1 MTEKLHVTEL
11 NTLLKLEPQLA
22 TKDERTLS
30 VYMPVRAEGF
40 DVRHYDVILEHV
52 ADPYRRKLDDD
63 QKKLFDSEL
72 QRFRTQLNLIRPAG
86 CPAIAAFSNEAISLM
101 HFTRLPEIV
110 EAGIELG
117 PPNLTPLEL
126 VLKRYPPALLAV
138 VDKENGRT
146 FASILG
152 EVIPMAEV
160 NGQEVRHSRAGGTSA
175 PSNQRRAE
183 NRARANLKQ
192 VASSIEAEAKRDGY
206 RRPYQAGP
214 HEGPA
219 ELLRLLPKPIASLV
233 SGTISVSL
241 DTPGGRLLVD
251 MRDQML
257 SVDRSLRGG
266 APAPPRGRVLL

>member
-63 QKKLFDSEL
+63 QRKLFDSEL

-192 VASSIEAEAKRDGY
+192 VASSIEAEVKRDGY
-206 RRPYQAGP
+206 RRVYVAGP
-214 HEGPA
+214 DEARA

-257 SVDRSLRGG
+257 SVNRSVSG
-266 APAPPRGRVLL
+266 